1 MKGETHCFQRICS
14 NNKILLLLKKVGMH
28 NRKMEHEEKLYF
40 TFSSNKL
47 LSEITW
53 NKEVV

>member
-1 MKGETHCFQRICS
+1 MKGEKHCFQRICS
-14 NNKILLLLKKVGMH
+14 NNKILLLKKVGMH
-28 NRKMEHEEKLYF
+28 NREMEHEEKLYF

-47 LSEITW
+47 LSEIIW